1 MLDAAYEKAGASIA
15 ADAAAACAGA
25 DVIAKVRRPLPG
37 EFAGLKAGALVICI
51 MDPFRAGD
59 ELAPLAQSG
68 ATVFAMDLIP
78 RIPRAQSMDV
88 LSSQSNLAGYK
99 AVLDAA
105 AVYGPAVPILMT
117 AAGHVP
123 PAKALVKIGRAHG

>member
-68 ATVFAMDLIP
+68 APVFAMDLIP
-78 RIPRAQSMDV
+78 PLTRAQSME
-88 LSSQSNLAGYK
+88 LLASPVTIGTVK
-99 AVLDAA
+99 A
-105 AVYGPAVPILMT
+105 
-117 AAGHVP
+117 
-123 PAKALVKIGRAHG
+123 